1 MSVIEM
7 KRPECPWCTTPITPG
22 EDTQGR
28 MPVDINGRLFHAG
41 CVADMQRMS
50 YDTATLEDN

>member
-7 KRPECPWCTTPITPG
+7 KRPECPWCTTPVNPG

-28 MPVDINGRLFHAG
+28 APVDINGRLFHAG

-50 YDTATLEDN
+50 YDAILEED